1 MARSSPTLAELRRY
15 AIARSLFKPVT
26 LPAAIRR
33 LGFVQA
39 DPMRAPAR
47 AQDLILYQRV
57 RGYRAGDLE
66 RRYERLGIEE
76 DAFVNYGFVPRGM
89 QALLHPRTLRN
100 PWDAATLHRAREV
113 LAFVQARGVVHPRE
127 VGEAFAHH
135 GRVAGYWGGELNA
148 STRLLERM
156 HHHGWLRVRR
166 REAGIRVYEA
176 VDHTE
181 QDQSPAARRA
191 RAEALVDAIVA
202 LYAPVPAPSLG
213 YLVTLLRYGAP
224 QLSVETRA
232 VVKAARERYG
242 HAVVNGTTWFWPA
255 HENPAS
261 RRHQP
266 DEGVRLLAPFDP
278 VVWDRRRFEMLW
290 NWAYRFEAYVPA
302 SKRTMG
308 HYALPVLWGEQVVGW
323 ANLRIERGRLRH
335 ALGFAAA
342 RPRDAGFRRELEAEL
357 ARFEAF
363 LSPEAACGQGR
374 VGALRRGVDRV
385 AQGAS

>member
-1 MARSSPTLAELRRY
+1 MARSPTLAELRRY

-47 AQDLILYQRV
+47 AQDLILFQRV

-76 DAFVNYGFVPRGM
+76 DAFVNYGFIPREM
-89 QALLHPRTLRN
+89 QALLHPRTPRN
-100 PWDAATLHRAREV
+100 TWDSATVRRAREV
-113 LAFVQARGVVHPRE
+113 LDFVQERGEVHPRE
-127 VGEAFAHH
+127 VGEAFVHH

-148 STRLLERM
+148 STRLLEHM
-156 HHHGWLRVRR
+156 HHHGWLRVCR
-166 REAGIRVYEA
+166 REAGTRVYQA
-176 VDHTE
+176 MSHPT
-181 QDQSPAARRA
+181 QDESPQARRA

-202 LYAPVPAPSLG
+202 LYAPLPSPSLG
-213 YLVTLLRYGAP
+213 YLVTLLRHGAP
-224 QLSVETRA
+224 QLSAETRA

-242 HAVVNGTTWFWPA
+242 HTVVDGTTWFWPA
-255 HENPAS
+255 GESPVS

-266 DEGVRLLAPFDP
+266 GEGVRLLAPFDP

-302 SKRTMG
+302 PKRTMG
-308 HYALPVLWGEQVVGW
+308 HYALPVLWGETMVGW
-323 ANLRIERGRLRH
+323 ANLRMERGRLKYQ
-335 ALGFAAA
+335 LGFAGT
-342 RPRDAGFRRELEAEL
+342 RPIGTAFQRALDEEL
-357 ARFEAF
+357 ARFEVF
-363 LSPEAACGQGR
+363 LTPEN
-374 VGALRRGVDRV
+374 
-385 AQGAS
+385 

>member
-1 MARSSPTLAELRRY
+1 MARPPTLDELRRH
-15 AIARSLFKPVT
+15 AIARSLFRPVT

-47 AQDLILYQRV
+47 AQDLILFQRV
-57 RGYRAGDLE
+57 RDYRAGDLE

-76 DAFVNYGFVPRGM
+76 DAFVNYGFLPRETL
-89 QALLHPRTLRN
+89 ALLHPRTPRR
-100 PWDAATLHRAREV
+100 PWDAATLAQAREV
-113 LAFVQARGVVHPRE
+113 LAFVQARGAVHPRD

-166 REAGIRVYEA
+166 REVGTRVYEA
-176 VDHTE
+176 MQHDE
-181 QDQSPAARRA
+181 QDDSPAARKA

-202 LYAPVPAPSLG
+202 LYAPLPAPSLG
-213 YLVTLLRYGAP
+213 YLVTLLRYGANH
-224 QLSVETRA
+224 LSNETRA

-242 HAVVNGTTWFWPA
+242 HAVVDGVTWFWPA
-255 HENPAS
+255 DENPAS

-266 DEGVRLLAPFDP
+266 VDGVRLLAPFDP

-290 NWAYRFEAYVPA
+290 GWAYRFEAYVPA
-302 SKRTMG
+302 PKRTMG
-308 HYALPVLWGEQVVGW
+308 HYALPVLWGEQMVGW
-323 ANLRIERGRLRH
+323 ANLRVERGRLQH
-335 ALGFAAA
+335 ALGFVSA
-342 RPRDAGFRRELEAEL
+342 RPREAGFERALDEEL

-363 LSPEAACGQGR
+363 LQP
-374 VGALRRGVDRV
+374 V
-385 AQGAS
+385 APA

>member
-1 MARSSPTLAELRRY
+1 MARPPTLDELRRH
-15 AIARSLFKPVT
+15 AIARSLFRPVT

-47 AQDLILYQRV
+47 AQDLILFQRV
-57 RGYRAGDLE
+57 RDYRAGDLE

-76 DAFVNYGFVPRGM
+76 DAFVNYGFMPR
-89 QALLHPRTLRN
+89 QTLALLHPRTPRR
-100 PWDAATLHRAREV
+100 PWDAATLAQAREV
-113 LAFVQARGVVHPRE
+113 LAFVQARGAVHPRY

-166 REAGIRVYEA
+166 REAGTRVYEA
-176 VDHTE
+176 MQHDE
-181 QDQSPAARRA
+181 QDDSPAARKA
-191 RAEALVDAIVA
+191 RAEALVDTIVA
-202 LYAPVPAPSLG
+202 LYAPLPAPSLG
-213 YLVTLLRYGAP
+213 YLVTLLRYGANH
-224 QLSVETRA
+224 LSGETRA

-242 HAVVNGTTWFWPA
+242 HAVVDGTTWFWPTD
-255 HENPAS
+255 ENPAS

-266 DEGVRLLAPFDP
+266 VDGVRLLAPFDP

-290 NWAYRFEAYVPA
+290 GWAYRFEAYVPA
-302 SKRTMG
+302 PKRTMG
-308 HYALPVLWGEQVVGW
+308 HYALPVLWGEQMVGW
-323 ANLRIERGRLRH
+323 ANLRVERGRLQH
-335 ALGFAAA
+335 ALGFVAA
-342 RPRDAGFRRELEAEL
+342 RPREAGFERALEEEL

-363 LSPEAACGQGR
+363 LQLGAA
-374 VGALRRGVDRV
+374 A
-385 AQGAS
+385 